1 MMAMGYLFTTFL
13 VFTII
18 KSSTCIENS
27 QIKKDVSQIV
37 ELQDADF
44 FNQVH
49 IEDRDFLVL
58 VVPEHCE
65 ECHALTTEFQQNQ
78 DEIAQKFPGLSLGY
92 IYEHSTSN
100 LLVRRTMDVPT
111 KPSTLIVKALIKN
124 RLYVY
129 SGMQLGILQT
139 YFVLFASKNLEYI
152 SQFFVFVRANKC

>member
-1 MMAMGYLFTTFL
+1 MAMGYLFTTFL

-18 KSSTCIENS
+18 KSSTCIETS
-27 QIKKDVSQIV
+27 QIRKDVSQIV

-58 VVPEHCE
+58 VVPEQCE

-100 LLVRRTMDVPT
+100 LLVRRTMDVPK
-111 KPSTLIVKALIKN
+111 KPLILIVKALLKN
-124 RLYVY
+124 RLHVY
-129 SGMQLGILQT
+129 SGTHLANLIT
-139 YFVLFASKNLEYI
+139 SKYI
-152 SQFFVFVRANKC
+152 SH

>member
-1 MMAMGYLFTTFL
+1 MVMGYLFPTFL

-18 KSSTCIENS
+18 KSSTCFENS

-58 VVPEHCE
+58 VVPEQCE
-65 ECHALTTEFQQNQ
+65 ECHALTTEFQQNR
-78 DEIAQKFPGLSLGY
+78 DEIAQKFPDLSLGY
-92 IYEHSTSN
+92 VYEHSTSN
-100 LLVRRTMDVPT
+100 VLVRRTMDVPT

-129 SGMQLGILQT
+129 SGMQIGIFQT
-139 YFVLFASKNLEYI
+139 YFVLFASTNLEYI
-152 SQFFVFVRANKC
+152 SPFFAFVRENKC